1 MDPFKD
7 PYFLMPVED
16 PHDTNVRC
24 APILST
30 LLPLFPPAAPPP
42 ALALLLRSSTT
53 SDRATYPSI
62 ASLTFVSTTF
72 GSTW

>member
-30 LLPLFPPAAPPP
+30 LHLPRIPPP
-42 ALALLLRSSTT
+42 H
-53 SDRATYPSI
+53 PPHMMF
-62 ASLTFVSTTF
+62 FVYT
-72 GSTW
+72 